1 MMSKFIQVTGHNSNN
16 HGFVNVD
23 GIKHFQIADDL
34 TYTVIEFAG
43 SSGYVRETPEEIAAM
58 IKKAKDEQMRLDFI
72 QSALTGI
79 CANITVNDMTTDH
92 RSLCI
97 DAVQIGNAMME
108 VLKND

>member
-1 MMSKFIQVTGHNSNN
+1 MINPFIKLTGGGKDDVLH
-16 HGFVNVD
+16 V
-23 GIKHFQIADDL
+23 QIANINGIVPVNGFTEVSLNDCA
-34 TYTVIEFAG
+34 YIVK
-43 SSGYVRETPEEIAAM
+43 ETTEEIAAM
-58 IKKAKDEQMRLDFI
+58 IQKYYDEKMRMDFI
-72 QSALTGI
+72 QSVLTGI